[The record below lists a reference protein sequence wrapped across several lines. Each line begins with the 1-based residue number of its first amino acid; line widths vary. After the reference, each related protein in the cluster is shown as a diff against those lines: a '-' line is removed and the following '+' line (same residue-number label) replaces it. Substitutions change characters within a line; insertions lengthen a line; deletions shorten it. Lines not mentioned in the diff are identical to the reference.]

1 MLFMSECLCKWCVY
15 FSAILQAIAFIDTSI
30 NKDFII
36 LLLLLCILIV
46 LACWCA
52 NLISCTL
59 CINMGYNKIKFTSV
73 SLIYAFRSICT

>member
-36 LLLLLCILIV
+36 LLLYYYV
-46 LACWCA
+46 YKSYWLAGVQ
-52 NLISCTL
+52 I
-59 CINMGYNKIKFTSV
+59 
-73 SLIYAFRSICT
+73 